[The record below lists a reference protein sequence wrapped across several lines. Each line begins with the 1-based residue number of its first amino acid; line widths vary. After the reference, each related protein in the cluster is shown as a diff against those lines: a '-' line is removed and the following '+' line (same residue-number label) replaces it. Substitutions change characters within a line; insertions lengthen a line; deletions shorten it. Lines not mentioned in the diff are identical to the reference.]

1 MSKLYHNF
9 TNLLEPHNLSTCLKT
24 RLGSNTRK
32 NHSKYQMDKERVK
45 KLVRELI
52 IEIGE
57 DPTREGLKDTP
68 ERIANMYEE
77 IFDGYESDS
86 ELSVQFSEDSDV
98 VVARNIQFYSMCE
111 HHMLPFFG
119 KIHIAY
125 SPNGRVFGIS
135 KLVRLVEK
143 YSKRLQIQERL
154 TKNIADEL
162 FAQGVKGVVVLA
174 DAEHFCMKMRGVRN
188 DATLTSSAYRGIYEN
203 KEEKE
208 SIMTMIRRRTPE
220 TSL

>member
-1 MSKLYHNF
+1 MN
-9 TNLLEPHNLSTCLKT
+9 E
-24 RLGSNTRK
+24 
-32 NHSKYQMDKERVK
+32 ERVK
-45 KLVRELI
+45 KLIRELI
-52 IEIGE
+52 IEVGE
-57 DPTREGLKDTP
+57 DPTREGLRETP
-68 ERIANMYEE
+68 ERIANMYKE
-77 IFDGYESDS
+77 IFAGYDSDS
-86 ELSVQFSEDSDV
+86 ELSVQFSEDSDAV
-98 VVARNIQFYSMCE
+98 IARNIQFYSMCE

-174 DAEHFCMKMRGVRN
+174 DAEHLCMKMRGVRN
-188 DATLTSSAYRGIYEN
+188 DAMLSSTAFRGIYEN
-203 KEEKE
+203 KDEKE
-208 SIMTMIRRRTPE
+208 GIMTLIRKRASE
-220 TSL
+220 SYF

>member
-1 MSKLYHNF
+1 M
-9 TNLLEPHNLSTCLKT
+9 P
-24 RLGSNTRK
+24 
-32 NHSKYQMDKERVK
+32 KYQNLGKTFKYNHELFLVNMDKDRIK

-57 DPTREGLKDTP
+57 DPTREGLRETP
-68 ERIANMYEE
+68 ERIAEMYKE
-77 IFDGYESDS
+77 IFGGYETDS
-86 ELSVQFSEDSDV
+86 ELSIQFSEDSDV
-98 VVARNIQFYSMCE
+98 VIAKDIQFYSMCE
-111 HHMLPFFG
+111 HHILPFFG

-162 FAQGVKGVVVLA
+162 HAQGVKGVAVMTE
-174 DAEHFCMKMRGVRN
+174 AEHLCMRMRGVKN
-188 DATLTSSAYRGIYEN
+188 AATMTSAAFRGIYEK
-203 KEEKE
+203 KEDRDNIVAMIRKRPSE
-208 SIMTMIRRRTPE
+208 SIKT
-220 TSL
+220 L

>member
-1 MSKLYHNF
+1 
-9 TNLLEPHNLSTCLKT
+9 
-24 RLGSNTRK
+24 
-32 NHSKYQMDKERVK
+32 MDEERVK

-68 ERIANMYEE
+68 ERIAQMYQE

-86 ELSVQFSEDSDV
+86 ELSVQFSEDSDT
-98 VVARNIQFYSMCE
+98 VVARDIQFYSMCE
-111 HHMLPFFG
+111 HHILPFFG

-162 FAQGVKGVVVLA
+162 FAQGVKGVVVVA
-174 DAEHFCMKMRGVRN
+174 DAEHLCMRMRGVRN
-188 DATLTSSAYRGIYEN
+188 DATLTSSAYRGIFEN

-208 SIMTMIRRRTPE
+208 SIMAMIRKRTS
-220 TSL
+220 TSTL

>member
-1 MSKLYHNF
+1 
-9 TNLLEPHNLSTCLKT
+9 
-24 RLGSNTRK
+24 
-32 NHSKYQMDKERVK
+32 MDKERVK

-68 ERIANMYEE
+68 ERIANMYQE
-77 IFDGYESDS
+77 IFGGYESDS

-98 VVARNIQFYSMCE
+98 VIARNIQFYSMCE

-188 DATLTSSAYRGIYEN
+188 DAILTTSAYRGIYEN

-208 SIMTMIRRRTPE
+208 NIMTMIRRRTSDI
-220 TSL
+220 SL

>member
-1 MSKLYHNF
+1 
-9 TNLLEPHNLSTCLKT
+9 
-24 RLGSNTRK
+24 
-32 NHSKYQMDKERVK
+32 MDEERVK

-68 ERIANMYEE
+68 QRIAHMYQE

-86 ELSVQFSEDSDV
+86 ELSVQFSEDSDT
-98 VVARNIQFYSMCE
+98 VVARDIQFYSMCE

-162 FAQGVKGVVVLA
+162 FAQGVKGVVVVA
-174 DAEHFCMKMRGVRN
+174 DAEHLCMRMRGVRN
-188 DATLTSSAYRGIYEN
+188 DATLSSSAYRGIYEN

-208 SIMTMIRRRTPE
+208 SIMAMIRKRTSNP
-220 TSL
+220 SY

>member
-1 MSKLYHNF
+1 
-9 TNLLEPHNLSTCLKT
+9 
-24 RLGSNTRK
+24 
-32 NHSKYQMDKERVK
+32 MDQERVK

-68 ERIANMYEE
+68 ERIGRMYQE
-77 IFDGYESDS
+77 IFNGYESDS
-86 ELSVQFSEDSDV
+86 ELSVQFSEDSDT
-98 VVARNIQFYSMCE
+98 VVARDIQFYSMCE

-162 FAQGVKGVVVLA
+162 FAQGVKGVVVVA
-174 DAEHFCMKMRGVRN
+174 DAEHLCMKMRGVRN
-188 DATLTSSAYRGIYEN
+188 DATLTSSAFRGIYEN
-203 KEEKE
+203 KDEKE
-208 SIMTMIRRRTPE
+208 GIMAMIRKRSSN
-220 TSL
+220 TSF

>member
-1 MSKLYHNF
+1 
-9 TNLLEPHNLSTCLKT
+9 
-24 RLGSNTRK
+24 
-32 NHSKYQMDKERVK
+32 MDKERVK
-45 KLVRELI
+45 KLIRELI
-52 IEIGE
+52 IEVGE
-57 DPTREGLKDTP
+57 DPTREGLRETP
-68 ERIANMYEE
+68 ERIANMYKE
-77 IFDGYESDS
+77 IFGGYDSDS
-86 ELSVQFSEDSDV
+86 ELAIQFSEDSDV
-98 VVARNIQFYSMCE
+98 VIARDIQFYSMCE

-162 FAQGVKGVVVLA
+162 YSQGVKGVVVFA
-174 DAEHFCMKMRGVRN
+174 DAEHLCMKMRGVRN
-188 DATLTSSAYRGIYEN
+188 NAMLSTSAFRGIYEN

-208 SIMTMIRRRTPE
+208 SIMTLVRERA
-220 TSL
+220 SDSVF

>member
-1 MSKLYHNF
+1 
-9 TNLLEPHNLSTCLKT
+9 
-24 RLGSNTRK
+24 
-32 NHSKYQMDKERVK
+32 MDQERVK

-68 ERIANMYEE
+68 ERIGRMYQE
-77 IFDGYESDS
+77 IFGGYESDS
-86 ELSVQFSEDSDV
+86 ELSVQFSEDSDT
-98 VVARNIQFYSMCE
+98 VVARDIQFYSMCE

-135 KLVRLVEK
+135 KLIRLVEK

-154 TKNIADEL
+154 TKNVADEL
-162 FAQGVKGVVVLA
+162 FAQGVKGVIVVA
-174 DAEHFCMKMRGVRN
+174 DAQHLCMKMRGVRN

-203 KEEKE
+203 REEKE
-208 SIMTMIRRRTPE
+208 SIMAMIRKS
-220 TSL
+220 TSKSSF

>member
-1 MSKLYHNF
+1 
-9 TNLLEPHNLSTCLKT
+9 
-24 RLGSNTRK
+24 
-32 NHSKYQMDKERVK
+32 MDKERVK

-57 DPTREGLKDTP
+57 DPTREGLRGTP
-68 ERIANMYEE
+68 ERIANMYKE
-77 IFDGYESDS
+77 IFGGYDSDS
-86 ELSVQFSEDSDV
+86 ELAVQFSEDSDV
-98 VVARNIQFYSMCE
+98 VIARDIQFYSMCE

-125 SPNGRVFGIS
+125 SPNGKVFGIS

-162 FAQGVKGVVVLA
+162 YSQGVKGVVVFV
-174 DAEHFCMKMRGVRN
+174 DAEHLCMKMRGVRN
-188 DATLTSSAYRGIYEN
+188 NATLSSSAFRGIYEN

-208 SIMTMIRRRTPE
+208 TIMTLIRKHA
-220 TSL
+220 SDSYF

>member
-1 MSKLYHNF
+1 
-9 TNLLEPHNLSTCLKT
+9 
-24 RLGSNTRK
+24 
-32 NHSKYQMDKERVK
+32 MDQERVK

-68 ERIANMYEE
+68 ERIGRMYQE
-77 IFDGYESDS
+77 IFNGYESDS
-86 ELSVQFSEDSDV
+86 ELSVQFSEDSDT
-98 VVARNIQFYSMCE
+98 VVARDIQFYSMCE

-135 KLVRLVEK
+135 KLIRLVEK

-162 FAQGVKGVVVLA
+162 FAQGVKGVIVIV
-174 DAEHFCMKMRGVRN
+174 DAEHLCMRMRGVRN
-188 DATLTSSAYRGIYEN
+188 DATVTSSAYRGIYEN

-208 SIMTMIRRRTPE
+208 SILATIRKR
-220 TSL
+220 SSNDSF

>member
-1 MSKLYHNF
+1 
-9 TNLLEPHNLSTCLKT
+9 
-24 RLGSNTRK
+24 
-32 NHSKYQMDKERVK
+32 MDKERVK

-208 SIMTMIRRRTPE
+208 SIMTMIRRRTSDVP
-220 TSL
+220 L

>member
-1 MSKLYHNF
+1 
-9 TNLLEPHNLSTCLKT
+9 
-24 RLGSNTRK
+24 
-32 NHSKYQMDKERVK
+32 MDQERVK

-68 ERIANMYEE
+68 ERIGRMYQE
-77 IFDGYESDS
+77 IFNGYESNS
-86 ELSVQFSEDSDV
+86 ELSVQFSEDSDT
-98 VVARNIQFYSMCE
+98 VVARDIQFYSMCE

-162 FAQGVKGVVVLA
+162 FAQGVKGVVVIA
-174 DAEHFCMKMRGVRN
+174 DAEHLCMRMRGVRN
-188 DATLTSSAYRGIYEN
+188 NATVTSSAYRGIYEN

-208 SIMTMIRRRTPE
+208 TIMATIRKR
-220 TSL
+220 SLNDSF

>member
-1 MSKLYHNF
+1 
-9 TNLLEPHNLSTCLKT
+9 
-24 RLGSNTRK
+24 
-32 NHSKYQMDKERVK
+32 MDEERVK

-52 IEIGE
+52 IEVGE
-57 DPTREGLKDTP
+57 DPTREGLRETP
-68 ERIANMYEE
+68 ERIANMYKE
-77 IFDGYESDS
+77 IFGGYDSDS
-86 ELSVQFSEDSDV
+86 ELSVQFSEDSGV
-98 VVARNIQFYSMCE
+98 VIARDIQFYSMCE

-162 FAQGVKGVVVLA
+162 FSQGVKGVVVLA
-174 DAEHFCMKMRGVRN
+174 DAEHLCMKMRGVRN
-188 DATLTSSAYRGIYEN
+188 DAVLSSSAFRGIYEN
-203 KEEKE
+203 KEENE
-208 SIMTMIRRRTPE
+208 SIMNLIRKRA
-220 TSL
+220 SNSSF

>member
-1 MSKLYHNF
+1 
-9 TNLLEPHNLSTCLKT
+9 
-24 RLGSNTRK
+24 
-32 NHSKYQMDKERVK
+32 MDKERVK

-57 DPTREGLKDTP
+57 DPTREGLRDTP
-68 ERIANMYEE
+68 ERIANMYKE
-77 IFDGYESDS
+77 IFGGYESDS

-143 YSKRLQIQERL
+143 FSKRLQIQERL

-162 FAQGVKGVVVLA
+162 YAQGVKGVVVLA
-174 DAEHFCMKMRGVRN
+174 DAEHLCMKMRGVRN
-188 DATLTSSAYRGIYEN
+188 DATLSSSAYRGIYEN

-208 SIMTMIRRRTPE
+208 SIMAMIRRRPTDN
-220 TSL
+220 SL